1 MPDSLVWEE
10 EPVTGAAVK
19 EKQLRPWQ
27 LLPLPKPCDFDPGP
41 EYFYENFASPIQVDM
56 LKLMCTGLYIDDV
69 AVEELRSTIDEVLS
83 NVDSLLL
90 RNKIVNQLQAKRAI
104 VAQKV
109 HFAKSTEAIREV
121 DYYIKEYDG
130 KQLLHRTWVVNTYL
144 ISKGWESEVKDS
156 WKANDLKKFNVFKTD
171 VFLERLI
178 DKTIAQSSEHLTNG
192 MLALAEFKMELWNRP
207 RYEKG
212 NSKASLEPFNPGSAK
227 QKQELFDMLKIEP
240 FEVSEKTGDGSW
252 GRKHIER
259 LLEYHE
265 GNDKVF
271 DEVLS
276 CIIDHSFSG
285 IIRSNFLKAFDTYT
299 FDGVLY
305 GNIKVFGAKSFRPT
319 SNAPNLLNM
328 PSSGSIYAKPLKKCF
343 VPPPATEAVPKG
355 FIIYAIDL
363 GALEDRVVSNLSGDV
378 NKSNIFLEGLD
389 GHSLNAC
396 GYFPEKI
403 EAIMGPNTDNVAYV
417 KEFYYRADDL
427 KEPAICAIRSE
438 SKAPTFKLAYGGF
451 PDEHKGGVITQEIFD
466 NYHNVLY
473 PGITDYRENYV
484 LPTTIEIGYIHLG
497 LGCRIYSDDPS
508 NDIRTINN
516 ATSQFW
522 SILTL
527 IAINE
532 MYYRIEEAGL
542 SDKIQICSTIYDSIY
557 FYVENDAE
565 TIKWLNDNAVEAI
578 CVDYLEDQVVKNE
591 AAGEIGKNWADLY
604 KVKNNASV
612 EDIEE
617 VLKTVM
623 EEK

>member
-1 MPDSLVWEE
+1 MS
-10 EPVTGAAVK
+10 TK
-19 EKQLRPWQ
+19 LRPWQ
-27 LLPLPKPCDFDPGP
+27 LLPLPAPCDFDPGP
-41 EYFYENFASPIQVDM
+41 EYFFENFVMQISRDITR
-56 LKLMCTGLYIDDV
+56 LMCTGLHVDDN
-69 AVEELRSTIDEVLS
+69 AVEELRTTIDDVLS
-83 NVDSLLL
+83 NVDSLML
-90 RNKIVNQLQAKRAI
+90 RNKIINKLQSQRAV

-109 HFAKSTEAIREV
+109 HFAKSTEAIRTI
-121 DYYIKEYDG
+121 DYYIKDYDE

-144 ISKGWESEVKDS
+144 ISKGWEVDVKES
-156 WKANDLKKFNVFKTD
+156 WKVNDLKKFNIFKTD
-171 VFLERLI
+171 VFLERMI
-178 DKTIAQSSEHLTNG
+178 DKSVSESSEHLKKG
-192 MLALAEFKMELWNRP
+192 MLALAEYKMELWNRP

-212 NSKASLEPFNPGSAK
+212 NSKASLDPFNPGSAK
-227 QKQELFDMLKIEP
+227 QLQELFSMLEVEP
-240 FEVSEKTGDGSW
+240 MATSDKTGDASW
-252 GRKHIER
+252 GREYIET
-259 LLEYHE
+259 LLKQSD
-265 GNDKVF
+265 GSDKVF
-271 DEVLS
+271 EEVLS

-299 FDGVLY
+299 IDGVLK

-319 SNAPNLLNM
+319 SNTPNLLNM

-343 VPPPATEAVPKG
+343 VPPPANEEVPKG

-396 GYFPEKI
+396 GYFPEEIAKV
-403 EAIMGPNTDNVAYV
+403 MGPNTNNVEYV
-417 KEFYYRADDL
+417 KEFYHRADDL
-427 KEPAICAIRSE
+427 KDPILGAIRSR

-451 PDEHKGGVITQEIFD
+451 PDVHKGGVITQEIFD

-473 PGITDYRENYV
+473 PGITEYREHYV
-484 LPTTIEIGYIHLG
+484 LPTTIEQGYIHLG
-497 LGCRIYSDDPS
+497 LGCRMYSDDPS
-508 NDIRTINN
+508 GDIRTINN

-527 IAINE
+527 IAICE
-532 MYYRIEEAGL
+532 MYHRIDEAGL

-591 AAGEIGKNWADLY
+591 AAGEIGVNWADLY
-604 KVKNNASV
+604 KVNNNASV

-617 VLKTVM
+617 VLDVVHAK
-623 EEK
+623 ESSQP

>member
-1 MPDSLVWEE
+1 MS
-10 EPVTGAAVK
+10 TK
-19 EKQLRPWQ
+19 LRPWQ
-27 LLPLPKPCDFDPGP
+27 LLPLPKPCDYDPGP
-41 EYFYENFASPIQVDM
+41 EFFFENFVMPISRDM
-56 LKLMCTGLYIDDV
+56 LKLMCTGLYIDDE
-69 AVEELRSTIDEVLS
+69 AVEALRSTIDEVLS
-83 NVDSLLL
+83 NVDSKML
-90 RNKIVNQLQAKRAI
+90 RNKIIKDLQARRAV

-109 HFAKSTEAIREV
+109 HFAKSTEAIRTI
-121 DYYIKEYDG
+121 DYYLKDYDE

-144 ISKGWESEVKDS
+144 KSKGFECDVKES
-156 WKANDLKKFNVFKTD
+156 WKVNDLKKYNVFKTD
-171 VFLERLI
+171 VFLERVI
-178 DKTIAQSSEHLTNG
+178 NKTVSPSSEHLENG
-192 MLALAEFKMELWNRP
+192 MKALAEYKMELWNRP

-212 NSKASLEPFNPGSAK
+212 NSKAALDPFNPGSAK
-227 QKQELFDMLKIEP
+227 QLQELFSMLKIEP
-240 FEVSEKTGDGSW
+240 MATSEKTGDASW
-252 GRKHIER
+252 GREYIEI
-259 LLEYHE
+259 LLKQSD
-265 GNDKVF
+265 GSDKVF
-271 DEVLS
+271 EEVLE

-299 FDGVLY
+299 LDGVLH

-319 SNAPNLLNM
+319 SNSPNLLNM

-343 VPPPATEAVPKG
+343 IAPPANEKVPKG

-396 GYFPEKI
+396 GYFPQRIAEV
-403 EAIMGPNTDNVAYV
+403 MGPNTDNVAYV
-417 KEFYYRADDL
+417 KEFYHRADDL
-427 KEPAICAIRSE
+427 KDPVLSAIRSE

-451 PDEHKGGVITQEIFD
+451 PDAHKGGVITQEIFD

-473 PGITDYRENYV
+473 PGITEYREEYV
-484 LPTTIEIGYIHLG
+484 LPTTEAQGYIHLG

-565 TIKWLNDNAVEAI
+565 TVKWLNDNAVEAI
-578 CVDYLEDQVVKNE
+578 CVNYLEDQVVENE
-591 AAGEIGKNWADLY
+591 AAGEIGVNWADLY
-604 KVKNNASV
+604 KVPNNSSV
-612 EDIEE
+612 DAIEE
-617 VLKTVM
+617 IFKNIEDLS
-623 EEK
+623 

>member
-1 MPDSLVWEE
+1 MEQK
-10 EPVTGAAVK
+10 TK
-19 EKQLRPWQ
+19 LRPWQ
-27 LLPLPKPCDFDPGP
+27 LLPMPKPCNYDPGP
-41 EYFYENFASPIQVDM
+41 EFFFENFVMPISIDM
-56 LKLMCTGLYIDDV
+56 LKLMCTGMHIDSD
-69 AVEELRSTIDEVLS
+69 AVEELRSTIDDVLS

-90 RNKIVNQLQAKRAI
+90 RNKIINKLQGKRAV

-109 HFAKSTEAIREV
+109 HFAKSTEAIRTI
-121 DYYIKEYDG
+121 DYYLKDYDE
-130 KQLLHRTWVVNTYL
+130 KQVLHRTWVVNTYL
-144 ISKGWESEVKDS
+144 KSKGWEKDLKDS
-156 WKANDLKKFNVFKTD
+156 WKVNDLKKYNVFKTD

-178 DKTIAQSSEHLTNG
+178 DKTVSKSSEHLAAG
-192 MLALAEFKMELWNRP
+192 MKALAEYKMELWNRP
-207 RYEKG
+207 RYDKG
-212 NSKASLEPFNPGSAK
+212 NSKAPLDPFNPGSAK
-227 QKQELFDMLKIEP
+227 QKQELFSMLEIEP
-240 FEVSEKTGDGSW
+240 MEVSDKTGDASW
-252 GRKHIER
+252 GRDHIET
-259 LLEYHE
+259 LLKMSD
-265 GNDKVF
+265 GTDKVF
-271 DEVLS
+271 EEILE
-276 CIIDHSFSG
+276 CIIDHSFGG

-299 FDGVLY
+299 LDGVLH

-319 SNAPNLLNM
+319 SNTPNLLNM

-343 VPPPATEAVPKG
+343 VPPPATPEVPKG

-396 GYFPEKI
+396 GYFPEEIAK
-403 EAIMGPNTDNVAYV
+403 EMGPNTDNVAYV
-417 KEFYYRADDL
+417 KEFYHRADDL
-427 KEPAICAIRSE
+427 GDPILKAIRSM

-473 PGITDYRENYV
+473 PGITEYREQYV
-484 LPTTIEIGYIHLG
+484 LPTTIEQGYIHLG
-497 LGCRIYSDDPS
+497 LGCRMYSDDPS

-542 SDKIQICSTIYDSIY
+542 SDKVQICSTIYDSIY

-591 AAGEIGKNWADLY
+591 AAGEIGKNWCDLN
-604 KVKNNASV
+604 KVPNDSTV
-612 EDIEE
+612 EEIEE
-617 VLKTVM
+617 IMK
-623 EEK
+623 EI